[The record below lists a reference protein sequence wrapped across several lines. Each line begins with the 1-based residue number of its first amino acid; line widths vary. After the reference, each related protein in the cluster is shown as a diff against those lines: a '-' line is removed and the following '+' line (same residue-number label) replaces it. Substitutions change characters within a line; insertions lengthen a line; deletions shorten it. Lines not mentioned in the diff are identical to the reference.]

1 MNADIEREDD
11 SKIPPVSTEFVIPM
25 ECVGDLLTV
34 TSLISSH
41 PISSHLISSHLI
53 SSHLISS
60 HLISAGFGCH
70 INYLLTGLAL
80 CGVV

>member
-1 MNADIEREDD
+1 MKVDIEREDD

-34 TSLISSH
+34 TS
-41 PISSHLISSHLI
+41 LISSHLI